1 MEQMRLENERRR
13 EEREHELKIFQL
25 LMGNQVAQ
33 PITVPSVTYAQQYGT
48 VQQTIGST
56 SFCSNSSYCDDEERT
71 YFKL

>member
-13 EEREHELKIFQL
+13 EEREHDLKIFQL
-25 LMGNQVAQ
+25 PMGNQIAQ
-33 PITVPSVTYAQQYGT
+33 PIIVLSVIYAQQYCT
-48 VQQTIGST
+48 VKQTIRST